1 MAKPTD
7 VHSVLVLIATVYFAL
22 IAVLNGALAVSG
34 VIPFQTYV
42 SAHTLVFMNIFFG
55 LVYLVYVTKWKG
67 DVVLLYENTDF
78 RRLVFFSILGA
89 LFHLV
94 LYFVQTSVLSVSQ
107 LAVSMYYAL
116 LGSAYA
122 LVAFTEN
129 AFFIGVV
136 GDFIAEHFTYS
147 RRGNI
152 IAAVVSA
159 IVAGITAAVFHLGP
173 YGASLRALAV
183 VAFWFGYWTFASLEM
198 RSTLYADFHHAVGN
212 YIGFVW
218 SSVQVVT

>member
-1 MAKPTD
+1 MAKLSD
-7 VHSVLVLIATVYFAL
+7 VHSIIVLLATIYFAL
-22 IAVLNGALAVSG
+22 IAVLNGAMAVNG

-42 SAHTLVFMNIFFG
+42 SAHTLVFVNIFFG
-55 LVYLVYVTKWKG
+55 ILYLVYVTKWKG

-78 RRLVFFSILGA
+78 RKLVFFALLGA
-89 LFHLV
+89 ALHVL
-94 LYFVQTSVLSVSQ
+94 LYFAQVTLFSVSQ
-107 LAVSMYYAL
+107 LAVSVYYAL

-129 AFFIGVV
+129 AFFIGVI
-136 GDFIAEHFTYS
+136 GDFVAEHFTYS
-147 RRGNI
+147 RRGNL

-159 IVAGITAAVFHLGP
+159 LIAGVTAAVFHLGP
-173 YGASLRALAV
+173 YGSSLRALAI

-198 RSTLYADFHHAVGN
+198 KSTLYADFHHAIGN

-218 SSVQVVT
+218 SAVQVVM